1 MIDYEFYP
9 TPDPFTHWLFDEV
22 PIRGRVLEP
31 CVGDGAIVRAAG
43 ANQPGFEPC
52 REWFTNDLD
61 PRWSSDSQLNA
72 ATPALRHALAALGQ
86 PIDWSV
92 SNPPFTPAV
101 EIIEEQL
108 NIARVG
114 VAMHLRASIHEVLKT
129 GVRRTWLSQ
138 RPPTG
143 ILWLPRFAYQRS
155 KTKGEVVDRFGD
167 GVLGDLAQGSCR
179 AAIHQVRARM
189 GARRAEGVH
198 PGLPAPDG
206 HADARN
212 RPDRLRRIAAEG
224 RVIEPAI
231 GARVRFKE
239 SGSSRVGV
247 VTDVITAG
255 RENGR
260 GVWALRRRA
269 RTN

>member
-1 MIDYEFYP
+1 MTDYEFYP

-31 CVGDGAIVRAAG
+31 CVGDGAIVRSAG

-61 PRWSSDSQLNA
+61 SRWSTADSHLDA
-72 ATPALRHALAALGQ
+72 STPALRNALTALGIT
-86 PIDWSV
+86 IDWSV

-108 NIARVG
+108 AIARVG

-155 KTKGEVVDRFGD
+155 KAKGEWSTDSVTACWVIWLKDPAAAQFIKYAPER
-167 GVLGDLAQGSCR
+167 VLDELKVFTPAYRQRMDTLMLELDPAGYADLLR
-179 AAIHQVRARM
+179 KAA
-189 GARRAEGVH
+189 
-198 PGLPAPDG
+198 
-206 HADARN
+206 
-212 RPDRLRRIAAEG
+212 
-224 RVIEPAI
+224 
-231 GARVRFKE
+231 
-239 SGSSRVGV
+239 
-247 VTDVITAG
+247 
-255 RENGR
+255 
-260 GVWALRRRA
+260 
-269 RTN
+269 